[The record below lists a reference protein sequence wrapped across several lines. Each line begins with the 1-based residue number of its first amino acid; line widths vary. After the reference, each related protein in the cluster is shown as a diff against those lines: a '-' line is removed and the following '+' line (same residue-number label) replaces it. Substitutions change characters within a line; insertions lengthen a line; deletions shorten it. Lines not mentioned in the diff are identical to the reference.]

1 VEATLDSKPARDCI
15 PDLRT
20 FIMFP
25 MVSEGALLQQ
35 AFCWQ
40 SSGNLAGLHTII
52 DSFSSVP
59 HFRSVSHEDLTQK
72 FRFLTT
78 SLEFN
83 GVSDLALWR
92 LSTLA

>member
-1 VEATLDSKPARDCI
+1 M
-15 PDLRT
+15 
-20 FIMFP
+20 MFS

-40 SSGNLAGLHTII
+40 SRGNLAGLHTII
-52 DSFSSVP
+52 GSFSSLP
-59 HFRSVSHEDLTQK
+59 HFRLVSHEDLTQK
-72 FRFLTT
+72 FNFLTA

-83 GVSDLALWR
+83 GVSDLALLR